1 MAISILGT
9 FTVVSEVRK
18 VNSAPEYTGSPSQ
31 SAKVALEVV
40 DPNAGLTT
48 GKVAFEFTMPEG
60 S

>member
-1 MAISILGT
+1 M
-9 FTVVSEVRK
+9 SEVRK